1 MLDINTIIGYTHSL
15 GVKMMNVF
23 KNDVELAEFL
33 EILADLSLEAETF
46 EVALAALRLQTEL
59 KNLYGDNFL

>member
-1 MLDINTIIGYTHSL
+1 
-15 GVKMMNVF
+15 MMNVF